1 MQENYDLPTFR
12 VTEDQYKN
20 IYGMFAGLGQFEIA
34 EERMAQRIKA
44 IPNGKRDLHLLLS
57 VGNKL
62 MRHIIAT
69 VPEEKREAVKRQAKH
84 THFDILIR
92 PRMRMVEKNELIV
105 AADDLHAALYFAH
118 EQCKMCFKDNCRS
131 CKLGK
136 ALDHLLGHDRN
147 GGSWAGVDFS
157 GLMD

>member
-34 EERMAQRIKA
+34 EERMAQRIKV
-44 IPNGKRDLHLLLS
+44 IPNGKRDLHLILS

-69 VPEEKREAVKRQAKH
+69 VPEEKRDAVQRQTKH
-84 THFDILIR
+84 TRFDILIR
-92 PRMRMVEKNELIV
+92 PRMNLVEKNELV
-105 AADDLHAALYFAH
+105 VSADDLHAALFFAH
-118 EQCKMCFKDNCRS
+118 EQCKMCFKDNCRK

-136 ALDHLLGHDRN
+136 ALDHLLAYDRE
-147 GGSWAGVDFS
+147 GKSWAGVDF
-157 GLMD
+157 GALME

>member
-34 EERMAQRIKA
+34 EERMAQRIKV
-44 IPNGKRDLHLLLS
+44 IPNGKRDLHLIIS

-92 PRMRMVEKNELIV
+92 PRMRMVEKNELVV

-118 EQCKMCFKDNCRS
+118 EQCRMCFKDNCRA

-136 ALDHLLGHDRN
+136 ALDHLLGYDRN